1 MAINIIMIIIMII
14 ITIAIIII
22 ISSSIIII
30 TMFIIRMSLLLVS
43 LLVLRPPAGPEL
55 RDRPGAQVRP
65 LAGLGLLG
73 CPPLKTSRTTKR
85 RN

>member
-1 MAINIIMIIIMII
+1 MII
-14 ITIAIIII
+14 ITIVIIII
-22 ISSSIIII
+22 ITSSIIIII